1 MPRQDEALT
10 EGIGADVRHSA
21 SFLGGQ
27 APAFAACR
35 HPAAASEVKEAWETG
50 RSCLDTPGHLFG
62 KGFLR
67 RLFQHEPPPPAHFD
81 IRFVEPG

>member
-21 SFLGGQ
+21 SFLSGQ
-27 APAFAACR
+27 APAFAACH
-35 HPAAASEVKEAWETG
+35 HPAAALGVKEAWGTD

-67 RLFQHEPPPPAHFD
+67 RLFSHEPPLLAHFD